1 MAEIAM
7 KVSPATGIL
16 GDCGERRLPAVPTCP
31 NCGENNPE
39 RARFCMACTAPLVAL
54 AAQGKRRTVTIVF
67 SDLIGS
73 TALGE
78 RLDAEALREV
88 LDRYFEEMRAC
99 LERHGGAVEK
109 YIGDAVMAVFGLPRA
124 HEDDALRAVRAAS
137 DMKEELEKLNAE
149 LEARWGV
156 RLSNRTGVHTGE
168 VVAGDPTAGQRLVTG
183 DAVNT
188 AARLEQAASADE
200 VLIGEPTYGL
210 TRNAVEVK
218 RVEPVVAKGKTAP
231 VPAYQLMAIRRG
243 EVLTAQLDSP
253 MVGRHGELGTLVA
266 AFEDARDSR
275 RCMLATIIGEAGV
288 GKTRLVAELLSR
300 IGARVLIA
308 QGRCLPYGEG
318 ITYWAFSEAIRHV
331 AGVAD
336 GEPREVAIR
345 KLVALCE
352 NAKESDL
359 IAERVASAMGLGT
372 APFPEEDLAWGF
384 RKLIEHLSAEQPLVL
399 VVDDVQWADPTLLE
413 AITSIARLATD
424 TSALLLCIARPE
436 LEETHGGWAET
447 VDSRVTV
454 RLEPLSQVD
463 SEILVTR
470 LLGGVDIPGESRE
483 RITHAA
489 EGNPLFIE
497 QMLSMWLDQGLLVL
511 GPEGLTLTS
520 TGEGLPIPPS
530 IQALLAA
537 RLDGLIEHE
546 RAALERGA
554 VVGQTFFR
562 GAVEAL
568 SPGPL
573 RPSVAPGLWS
583 LEQRRL
589 IRAEESPFVGDEAFA
604 FVHLLVRDAAYEAML
619 KRTRAELH
627 EAFADWLSDKAG
639 DRLPEYEEIVGYH
652 LEQAYGNHLE
662 LGPLDGHAILLR
674 GRAAEH
680 LSAAASRAFATN
692 NMRASAALFSRALS
706 LLPED
711 DTGIVAVLPDLGS
724 ALLQIGDLDR
734 ARTVLERAEDQAR
747 SSGDLASA
755 TLARLVQ
762 IQLSI
767 KLDMGESLEA
777 IRLETKRAIDLCL
790 ELGEDRGAATG
801 YHVMGEIHWG
811 QCKFAA
817 AEEAFR
823 NSVGCAERV
832 GDRRQASDSMA
843 WLAVAAHHG
852 PTSVGDGIERCREIS
867 ERAPNDRLVQLAT
880 SNARAGLLAMR
891 GEFHEARELLR
902 LNREVWHDLG
912 WLVEDG
918 ADSMLRAEIEL
929 LAGDPEAAEREL
941 RWGCDVLARMGE
953 KAYLSTTAGMLASVL
968 ASQARLDEAE
978 RFIQLSA
985 ETGAP
990 DDIRTQVEWRMAKAQ
1005 VLVRR
1010 GDTIGADVLA
1020 KQAVEFA
1027 DRSDE
1032 LNLRGD
1038 ARVVLARVLSAAR
1051 RLDRA
1056 IRVADKA
1063 VELYESKGNIVSA
1076 ARARD
1081 LIRHMEGA
1089 SEPP

>member
-1 MAEIAM
+1 MEA
-7 KVSPATGIL
+7 SPATQIP
-16 GDCGERRLPAVPTCP
+16 GDRQLRLLAVPTCP
-31 NCGENNPE
+31 NCGEDNPE
-39 RARFCMACTAPLVAL
+39 RARFCMGCTAPLVAV
-54 AAQGKRRTVTIVF
+54 AVRGKRRTVTIVF
-67 SDLIGS
+67 SDLVGS

-78 RLDAEALREV
+78 RLDAETLREV

-137 DMKEELEKLNAE
+137 DMKEELEELNGE

-168 VVAGDPTAGQRLVTG
+168 VVTGDPTAGQRLVTG

-188 AARLEQAASADE
+188 AARLEQAASAGD
-200 VLIGEPTYGL
+200 VLIGKPTYEL
-210 TRNAVEVK
+210 TLNAVEVK
-218 RVEPVVAKGKTAP
+218 PVEPVVAKGKAAP
-231 VPAYQLMAIRRG
+231 VPAYQLLAIRRG
-243 EVLTAQLDSP
+243 DTPTAQLDAP
-253 MVGRHGELGTLVA
+253 MVGRHNELQELLG
-266 AFEDARDSR
+266 AFEDARDGR
-275 RCMLATIIGEAGV
+275 RCVLATIIGDAGV

-300 IGARVLIA
+300 IGARALIA

-331 AGVAD
+331 AGVAE
-336 GEPREVAIR
+336 GEPREVALR
-345 KLVALCE
+345 KLAALCE

-359 IAERVASAMGLGT
+359 IAERVATAMGLGT
-372 APFPEEDLAWGF
+372 TPFPEEDLAWGF

-413 AITSIARLATD
+413 TITSIARLAKD
-424 TSALLLCIARPE
+424 ASALLLCIARPE
-436 LEETHGGWAET
+436 LEETHDKWAET
-447 VDSRVTV
+447 VEGRVTV
-454 RLEPLSQVD
+454 RLEPLSKAD
-463 SEILVTR
+463 SEILVAE
-470 LLGGVDIPGESRE
+470 LLGGVDIPGDSRE

-489 EGNPLFIE
+489 GGNPLFIE

-546 RAALERGA
+546 RATLERGA
-554 VVGQTFFR
+554 VVGQTFYR

-573 RPSVAPGLWS
+573 RPSVAAGLWS
-583 LEQRRL
+583 LQQRRL

-604 FVHLLVRDAAYEAML
+604 FVHLLVRDAAYDAML

-627 EAFADWLSDKAG
+627 EAFADWLSEKAG

-652 LEQAYGNHLE
+652 LEQAYRHHLE
-662 LGPLDGHAILLR
+662 LGILDDHAILLR

-692 NMRASAALFSRALS
+692 NMRASAALFDRALS
-706 LLPED
+706 LIPED
-711 DTGIVAVLPDLGS
+711 DTSMVAVLPDLGS
-724 ALLQIGDLDR
+724 ALLQIGELDR

-747 SSGDLASA
+747 SSGDLGSA
-755 TLARLVQ
+755 TLARIVQ

-767 KLDMGESLEA
+767 KLDIEESVEA
-777 IRLETKRAIDLCL
+777 ISLETKRAIELCL

-801 YHVMGEIHWG
+801 FHVMGEIYWW
-811 QCKFAA
+811 QCRFAA

-823 NSVGCAERV
+823 SSVESAERV
-832 GDRRQASDSMA
+832 GDRRQASDSLA

-852 PTSVGDGIERCREIS
+852 PTSVGDGIERCLEIS

-891 GEFHEARELLR
+891 GEFDEARKLVR
-902 LNREVWHDLG
+902 LNRGVWQDLG
-912 WLVEDG
+912 WLVEEG
-918 ADSMLRAEIEL
+918 ADSQLRAEIEL
-929 LAGDPEAAEREL
+929 LAGDLEAAEREL
-941 RWGCDVLARMGE
+941 RWGCDVLDRLGE
-953 KAYLSTTAGMLASVL
+953 KGYLSTTVGMLARVL
-968 ASQARLDEAE
+968 ASQTRLDEAE

-985 ETGAP
+985 ETGAS
-990 DDIRTQVEWRMAKAQ
+990 DDIRTQVEWRMAKAE

-1010 GDTIGADVLA
+1010 GDTIRADDLA
-1020 KQAVEFA
+1020 TQGVEFA

-1038 ARVVLARVLSAAR
+1038 ARMVLARVLLAAGL
-1051 RLDRA
+1051 LDWA
-1056 IRVADKA
+1056 NRVASEA
-1063 VELYESKGNIVSA
+1063 VELYERKGNIVSA
-1076 ARARD
+1076 ERARN
-1081 LIRHMEGA
+1081 LLRHMEGG
-1089 SEPP
+1089 SES